1 MTLFSHLH
9 VHSEYS
15 IMESTVKIDDLLEAA
30 SRSNMESI
38 ALTDKYI
45 MSGAIEF
52 YRKAVSR
59 NIKPIIGC
67 EIGLA
72 VENRIFHLVLLAKD
86 ESGYQNLCQIVSR
99 SCLKRDT
106 FPVPAVDEQYLIK
119 KSKGLIGL
127 SACISGEL
135 SFLLGK
141 GYEKKTRER
150 VSRYLDIFEGD
161 FYIEIQ
167 RYPLSKIPVSGSSLS
182 ETLISFALKNNF
194 PIVATNNVHYLKPD
208 DFKSYKYLYKIKSLS
223 LKSDPV
229 TRPVKNREHY
239 LKSSL
244 EMERLFKDLPQAVF
258 NTRAISRKCNL
269 VLELDKTVF
278 PHFALPEKET
288 AENRLKKL
296 CLKGLVWR
304 YGSSPPPEPYKRL
317 EKELSVIK
325 KTGFSDYFLI
335 VADMARFAR
344 KKKIPICG
352 KGSAAGSLVSYLL
365 GISNI
370 DPIKHDL
377 YFERFLNHERSEP
390 PDIDIDVCSKR
401 RNEVQEYLLSKYGR
415 DSVSRVCAFSTLKPR
430 AALREAGRVMG
441 LGKYDIDQIIKTAKR
456 LKRFPSRKGY
466 DRGVSTLSSI
476 ASKNQLYL
484 EAFSIAKKIENY
496 TRHLSM
502 HPSAF
507 IICDRLLAEKVPMI
521 LSEKGEVMSQ
531 YDMDSIKALGLLK
544 MDLISS
550 LSLSLISDVSSILKR
565 KRGIDIDLFNI
576 RYDDPRVFDLMMN
589 GNTLCIFQLE
599 SSGIRTL
606 ARKIKPSS
614 LNDITL
620 LISLYRPGPQQSG
633 MVKNFIERKFGR
645 EKTIYLHKDL
655 EPILKDTYG
664 IILYQEQVMRIV
676 LKIAGYSLSE
686 ADILRKAITGL
697 SSSEMQKQ
705 RSRFIE
711 GSVKRGYSLYLSA
724 SIFKL
729 ISKFASYG
737 FVKAHAAAYSEISY
751 KISYIKAYFP
761 AELIA
766 SILTNNS
773 GYYGHGQYIE
783 EARRLGINIKLPDI
797 NKSQKGF
804 TVEDKGR
811 SIRIPLISVKDLGLA
826 SFGAIIDE
834 RSKNGPYGD
843 FFDFYH
849 RTAKSCRLTKKAI
862 ENLIKIGAFD
872 YAGLKRR
879 DLIIIFYSL
888 RTTNLYGAG
897 QGRPT
902 LNQYLRPSSS
912 GRHDFTLEDRLKAE
926 AIILGFCVSA
936 FPLDYFNNE
945 LKKFKIVSSN
955 LFPGIVSAAG
965 PAFSGNIFIA
975 GIIINKR
982 IEKTRNNK
990 RMLFCTI
997 EDRDGMSESVF
1008 FPESYIDNSNIL
1020 TDRTTVIIEGRLH
1033 YKDGNIT
1040 LIGSKAIDP
1049 FRLKKIGSELKKES
1063 LRQNILAEA
1072 GSVWKS

>member
-1 MTLFSHLH
+1 
-9 VHSEYS
+9 
-15 IMESTVKIDDLLEAA
+15 MESTIKIDDLLEAA
-30 SRSNMESI
+30 SRSNMGSV

-52 YRKAVSR
+52 YRKALSR
-59 NIKPIIGC
+59 NIRPIIGC

-72 VENRIFHLVLLAKD
+72 VGSQIFHLILLAKD
-86 ESGYQNLCQIVSR
+86 ECGYQNLCQIVSR
-99 SCLKRDT
+99 SHLQKGT

-127 SACISGEL
+127 SACVSGEL

-141 GYEKKTRER
+141 GYENKARER
-150 VSRYLDIFEGD
+150 VSKYLDIFEGD

-167 RYPLSKIPVSGSSLS
+167 RYPLSRIPASRSSLS
-182 ETLISFALKNNF
+182 EILINFALKNNF
-194 PIVATNNVHYLKPD
+194 SIVATNNVHYLKSD
-208 DFKSYKYLYKIKSLS
+208 DFESYKYLYKIKSLS

-229 TRPVKNREHY
+229 TRPVRNREHY
-239 LKSSL
+239 LKSYL
-244 EMERLFKDLPQAVF
+244 EMERLFKDIPQAVF

-278 PHFALPEKET
+278 PRFVLPEKET
-288 AENRLKKL
+288 ADNCLKKL

-335 VADMARFAR
+335 VADMARFTR

-370 DPIKHDL
+370 DPVKHDL
-377 YFERFLNHERSEP
+377 YFERFLNHERREP
-390 PDIDIDVCSKR
+390 PDIDIDICSKR
-401 RNEVQEYLLSKYGR
+401 RNEVREYLLSKYGR
-415 DSVSRVCAFSTLKPR
+415 NSVSRVCTFSTLKPR
-430 AALREAGRVMG
+430 AALREAGRIMG
-441 LGKYDIDQIIKTAKR
+441 LGKDDIDQVIKTAKG
-456 LKRFPSRKGY
+456 LKHFPSRKGHTH
-466 DRGVSTLSSI
+466 GVTNLSPI

-484 EAFSIAKKIENY
+484 EAFSIAKKIENN

-507 IICDRLLAEKVPMI
+507 IICDGLLAEKVPMT
-521 LSEKGEVMSQ
+521 LSETGETMSQ

-565 KRGIDIDLFNI
+565 QRGIDLDLSNI
-576 RYDDPRVFDLMMN
+576 RYDDPKVFDIMMT

-599 SSGIRTL
+599 SSGIRAL
-606 ARKIKPSS
+606 ARKVKPSS

-645 EKTIYLHKDL
+645 EKTIYLHKNL

-664 IILYQEQVMRIV
+664 IILYQEQIMQIA

-686 ADILRKAITGL
+686 ADTLRKAITGL
-697 SSSEMQKQ
+697 SSSEMEKQ
-705 RSRFIE
+705 RSRFLS
-711 GSVKRGYSLYLSA
+711 GSLKRGYSIDTST
-724 SIFKL
+724 SIFEL

-751 KISYIKAYFP
+751 KISFIKAYFP

-773 GYYGHGQYIE
+773 GYYGPGQYIE
-783 EARRLGINIKLPDI
+783 EARRLDIGIKLPDI

-804 TVEDKGR
+804 TVEDSGR
-811 SIRIPLISVKDLGLA
+811 SIRIPLVSVKDLGLTG
-826 SFGAIIDE
+826 SRAIIDE
-834 RSKNGPYGD
+834 RLKNGS
-843 FFDFYH
+843 FKNFLDFYH
-849 RTAKSCRLTKKAI
+849 RTAKSCRLTKNAI

-872 YAGLKRR
+872 YTELKRR
-879 DLIIIFYSL
+879 DLVIIFYYL
-888 RTTNLYGAG
+888 RTIKSYGAR
-897 QGRPT
+897 QAKPT
-902 LNQYLRPSSS
+902 LNPYLKSSLS
-912 GRHDFTLEDRLKAE
+912 VRQDFTFEDKLKIE
-926 AIILGFCVSA
+926 AIVLGFCVSA
-936 FPLDYFNNE
+936 FPLDYFTSE
-945 LKKFKIVSSN
+945 LEKFKIVSSN
-955 LFPGIVSAAG
+955 LFSRIVSSAG
-965 PAFSGNIFIA
+965 PAFSRNIFTA
-975 GIIINKR
+975 GIIINRR
-982 IEKTRNNK
+982 IENTRDNK

-997 EDRDGMSESVF
+997 EDRDGMFESVF
-1008 FPESYIDNSNIL
+1008 FSEPYLENSNIL
-1020 TDRTTVIIEGRLH
+1020 MNRTIVIIAGKLH

-1040 LIGSKAIDP
+1040 LIGSKVIDP
-1049 FRLKKIGSELKKES
+1049 FRLKKIGNELRKENV
-1063 LRQNILAEA
+1063 RQNILAEA
-1072 GSVWKS
+1072 GPVWES

>member
-1 MTLFSHLH
+1 
-9 VHSEYS
+9 
-15 IMESTVKIDDLLEAA
+15 MESTIRIDDLIEAA
-30 SRSNMESI
+30 SRSNMDSV
-38 ALTDKYI
+38 ALTDKYT

-52 YRKAVSR
+52 YRKAISR

-72 VENRIFHLVLLAKD
+72 SGSRIFHLVLLAKD
-86 ESGYQNLCQIVSR
+86 EFGYQNLCRIASR
-99 SCLKRDT
+99 SHLKKGT
-106 FPVPAVDEQYLIK
+106 FPVPAVDEQYIVK
-119 KSKGLIGL
+119 NSKGLIGL
-127 SACISGEL
+127 SACTSGEL

-141 GYEKKTRER
+141 GYEKKAREM
-150 VSRYLDIFEGD
+150 VAKYHDIFEGD

-167 RYPLSKIPVSGSSLS
+167 RYPLSKIPVPASSLS
-182 ETLISFALKNNF
+182 EILISFALKNNF
-194 PIVATNNVHYLKPD
+194 PIVAANNVHYLKPD
-208 DFKSYKYLYKIKSLS
+208 DFKSYRYLYKIKSLS

-229 TRPVKNREHY
+229 TKPVKNGEHY

-244 EMERLFKDLPQAVF
+244 EMERLFKDIPQAVF
-258 NTRAISRKCNL
+258 NTRAISKKCNL
-269 VLELDKTVF
+269 VLELGKTIF
-278 PHFALPEKET
+278 PRFLLPGKET
-288 AENRLKKL
+288 ADSCLKKL
-296 CLKGLVWR
+296 CLKGLLWR
-304 YGSSPPPEPYKRL
+304 YGSSPPPAPYKRL

-335 VADMARFAR
+335 VADMARFTR

-370 DPIKHDL
+370 DPVKHDL
-377 YFERFLNHERSEP
+377 YFERFLNHERKEP
-390 PDIDIDVCSKR
+390 PDIDIDICSKR
-401 RNEVQEYLLSKYGR
+401 RNEVREYLLSKYGR
-415 DSVSRVCAFSTLKPR
+415 NSVSRVCTFSTLKSR
-430 AALREAGRVMG
+430 AALREAGRIMG
-441 LGKYDIDQIIKTAKR
+441 LGKDDIDQVIKTAK
-456 LKRFPSRKGY
+456 KFKHFPSGKNHRI
-466 DRGVSTLSSI
+466 STLSPI
-476 ASKNQLYL
+476 VSKNQLYL
-484 EAFSIAKKIENY
+484 EASSIAGKIENY

-507 IICDRLLAEKVPMI
+507 IICDRLLAEKVPMT
-521 LSEKGEVMSQ
+521 LSETGEIMSQ
-531 YDMDSIKALGLLK
+531 YDMNSIKALGLLK

-565 KRGIDIDLFNI
+565 QRGIDIDLSNI
-576 RYDDPRVFDLMMN
+576 GYDDPRVFDLMVT

-599 SSGIRTL
+599 SSGIRAL

-664 IILYQEQVMRIV
+664 VILYQEQVMRIV

-686 ADILRKAITGL
+686 ADTLRKAITGL
-697 SSSEMQKQ
+697 SSPEMQKQ

-711 GSVKRGYSLYLSA
+711 GSVRRGYSIYLSA
-724 SIFKL
+724 SMFEL

-773 GYYGHGQYIE
+773 GYYGHGQYVE
-783 EARRLGINIKLPDI
+783 EARRLDINIKLPDI
-797 NKSQKGF
+797 NKSREGF

-811 SIRIPLISVKDLGLA
+811 SIRVPLISVKDLGLA
-826 SFGAIIDE
+826 GSRAIMAE
-834 RSKNGPYGD
+834 RSKNGPFGD
-843 FFDFYH
+843 FIDFYH
-849 RTAKSCRLTKKAI
+849 RTAKSCRLTKNAV

-872 YAGLKRR
+872 YTGLKRR

-888 RTTNLYGAG
+888 RMTKPHGIIRTGS
-897 QGRPT
+897 T
-902 LNQYLRPSSS
+902 LNPYLKSSPS
-912 GRHDFTLEDRLKAE
+912 GHRDFTLEDRLKSE

-936 FPLDYFNNE
+936 FPLDYFGNE
-945 LKKFKIVSSN
+945 LEKFKIVSSN
-955 LFPGIVSAAG
+955 MFSGIVNADG

-975 GIIINKR
+975 GIIINRR
-982 IEKTRNNK
+982 IEKTRNSK

-997 EDRDGMSESVF
+997 EDSDGMFESVF
-1008 FPESYIDNSNIL
+1008 FPESYMENLNIL
-1020 TDRTTVIIEGRLH
+1020 TERTIVIIEGKLH